1 MFFAEQSDFVD
12 RSGRR
17 SRDYGNVR
25 VWLEADAGDA
35 AAWDLVGREG
45 MAVFV
50 GEVEEPMSLG
60 GLFQP
65 VDEVLARSSLAAAT
79 RSSRR
84 G

>member
-1 MFFAEQSDFVD
+1 MES
-12 RSGRR
+12 
-17 SRDYGNVR
+17 
-25 VWLEADAGDA
+25 EADAGDA
-35 AAWDLVGREG
+35 AAGNLVGSEG
-45 MAVFV
+45 LAIFV
-50 GEVEEPMSLG
+50 GEVEEAMRLG

>member
-1 MFFAEQSDFVD
+1 M
-12 RSGRR
+12 SGRP
-17 SRDYGNVR
+17 SKDYEIVKAS
-25 VWLEADAGDA
+25 LQADACDMA
-35 AAWDLVGREG
+35 AEDLVGRERL
-45 MAVFV
+45 AVFV
-50 GEVEEPMSLG
+50 GEVEEAVRLG